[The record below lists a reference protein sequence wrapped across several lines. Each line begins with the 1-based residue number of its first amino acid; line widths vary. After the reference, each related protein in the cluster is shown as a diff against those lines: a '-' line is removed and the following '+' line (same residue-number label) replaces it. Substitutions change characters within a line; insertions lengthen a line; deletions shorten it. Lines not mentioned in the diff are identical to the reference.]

1 MPQVHNIGEHM
12 YLHTMKYPSRKF
24 PITERGHTQ
33 EIEAPYR
40 VGAGRV
46 LRIPFSKR
54 AVVIGKWQQAKDEQV
69 ALTDAIGMRELGA
82 YVPAE

>member
-12 YLHTMKYPSRKF
+12 YLHAMQYPSRRF
-24 PITERGHTQ
+24 PLTERGHTQ
-33 EIEAPYR
+33 EIESPYR
-40 VGAGRV
+40 TGEGRV

-54 AVVIGKWQQAKDEQV
+54 AIVVGRWQEPRAEEA

-82 YVPAE
+82 YVPQ